1 MALRSAPARARRGAS
16 SSGTRRPII
25 LITGLSGA
33 GRGTALRALED
44 AGFVAVDNLP
54 LDMVDALLR
63 PSGNVAEDISPVAIG
78 IDVRTRGFDVTRV
91 MERVRTLRDRDDLE
105 AKLLYLDCDNDVL
118 LRRYTETRRSH
129 PLAQDRPVVDG
140 IIDER
145 RMLRALRDHADISV
159 DTSLLGP
166 NDLKQ
171 ILLGHFARP
180 GARLRLAIMSF
191 SYRRGLPREADLV
204 FDARFLRNPYW
215 EGTLRHLTGR
225 DPVVRRYVARD
236 PDYRRFFDGI
246 YTLLSSLLPRFE
258 SEGKSYLTVAIGCT
272 GGRHRSVVVAEQLAD
287 RIRRQGR
294 PLALTHRDIESTS
307 AAPVVRRRS
316 GKKRVGG

>member
-1 MALRSAPARARRGAS
+1 MSATA
-16 SSGTRRPII
+16 TRRPVI

-44 AGFVAVDNLP
+44 AGFAAVDNLP
-54 LDMVDALLR
+54 LDMVDSLLR
-63 PSGNVAEDISPVAIG
+63 PSGSAAEDIEPVAIG
-78 IDVRTRGFDVTRV
+78 IDVRTRGFDATRV
-91 MERVRTLRDRDDLE
+91 TARLRSLRDRDDLD
-105 AKLLYLDCDNDVL
+105 ARLLFLDCDNDVL

-145 RMLRALRDHADISV
+145 RILAALRDHADVTV

-171 ILLGHFARP
+171 ILLGHFARA

-215 EGTLRHLTGR
+215 EATLRPLSGL

-236 PDYRRFFDGI
+236 ADYRRFFDGI
-246 YTLLSSLLPRFE
+246 YSLLSGLLPRFE

-294 PLALTHRDIESTS
+294 PLALTHRDIDTTS
-307 AAPVVRRRS
+307 AAPVARRRS
-316 GKKRVGG
+316 GKKRDSG